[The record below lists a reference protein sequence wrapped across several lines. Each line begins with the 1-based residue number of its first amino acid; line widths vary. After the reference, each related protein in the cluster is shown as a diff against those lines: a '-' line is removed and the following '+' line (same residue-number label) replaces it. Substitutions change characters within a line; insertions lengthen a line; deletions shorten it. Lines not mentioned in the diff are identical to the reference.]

1 MRRPSLQHL
10 ATCLLLLPIAVG
22 ARCALASPEQQRH
35 HENSSAM
42 GKVGDE
48 LRALPDVVGFHAGV
62 PVQNAYSQLK
72 AYDRKAH
79 VDVDSV
85 PIPEISAKPIAYEL
99 TLSEFGA
106 DSSPEAV
113 QVGITLPPNQQT
125 VWRVARRLTAVPGK
139 EMSRTNLIAALRK
152 KYGPE
157 QYMSGGANPILVWL
171 FEQDGK
177 RAIENRPPASPCA
190 LAPVV
195 ANTNGLGMAILKD
208 PSPTFPQDQTGGWL
222 RCKSLVYVRALLNV
236 APGRDAEYI
245 NSMDVSVGDMALA
258 TRAQDATAAF
268 IANANAR
275 QNGQELDKL
284 RQQAA
289 PKL

>member
-1 MRRPSLQHL
+1 MRRPSMPYL
-10 ATCLLLLPIAVG
+10 ATCLLLLPIALG
-22 ARCALASPEQQRH
+22 ARCALASQENERH
-35 HENSSAM
+35 HEKAAAVGTSS
-42 GKVGDE
+42 GESRG
-48 LRALPDVVGFHAGV
+48 LPDVVGFHTGM
-62 PVQNAYSQLK
+62 PVQEAYSQLK

-79 VDVDSV
+79 IDVDSV
-85 PIPEISAKPIAYEL
+85 PIPQISDKPIAYEL
-99 TLSEFGA
+99 TLSEFGT

-113 QVGITLPPNQQT
+113 QVGITLPPGKQT
-125 VWRVARRLTAVPGK
+125 VWRIARRLTAAPGK

-157 QYMSGGANPILVWL
+157 HYSGGGSVLVWL
-171 FEQDGK
+171 FNQDGA
-177 RAIENRPPASPCA
+177 RATENQPPASPCA
-190 LAPVV
+190 QAPVV

-222 RCKSLVYVRALLNV
+222 RCKSLVYVRALLKV

-245 NSMDVSVGDMALA
+245 NSIDVSVGDMALA

-268 IANANAR
+268 IANTNAR
-275 QNGQELDKL
+275 QNAQELNKV

-289 PKL
+289 PSL